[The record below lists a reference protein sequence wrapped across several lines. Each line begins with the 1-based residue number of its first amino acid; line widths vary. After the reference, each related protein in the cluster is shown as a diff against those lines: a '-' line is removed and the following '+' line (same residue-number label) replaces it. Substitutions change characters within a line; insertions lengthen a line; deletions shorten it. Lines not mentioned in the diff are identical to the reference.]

1 MISTSIKFQSF
12 HLQFSFTQEPIPFA
26 LKGDSKHNFCAW
38 QILLFQ
44 NVQPPVILFVWEI
57 VSLSH
62 SLIYLNL
69 LFQINTYARMFV
81 ENHGLSV
88 LLRLLE
94 DQTDQYV
101 IQCIAGILCNLSQD
115 PTLLD
120 DIVSTGEFFILLD
133 CFTGEIFIFS
143 DCFTGEI
150 VFLSDCYTGEIFIL
164 SYSFYRLVFIVSVHL
179 IQLFFLFFCI
189 AMISCISLHAS
200 LPI

>member
-1 MISTSIKFQSF
+1 
-12 HLQFSFTQEPIPFA
+12 
-26 LKGDSKHNFCAW
+26 
-38 QILLFQ
+38 
-44 NVQPPVILFVWEI
+44 
-57 VSLSH
+57 
-62 SLIYLNL
+62 
-69 LFQINTYARMFV
+69 MFV

-150 VFLSDCYTGEIFIL
+150 VFLSDYYTGEIFVL

-179 IQLFFLFFCI
+179 IELFFLFFV
-189 AMISCISLHAS
+189 
-200 LPI
+200 